1 MSDRQKSD
9 THLVWD
15 LPLRLFHWLLAVCV
29 IAGIISGKMEALS
42 VHQHTGMAVMGL
54 VLFRLIWGF
63 SGSQTARF
71 ARFIRPVSEVIQI
84 IQQIKH
90 GKADKRAGHSALG
103 GYAVLY
109 LLGICLVMS
118 VSGAFSTDDVLFE
131 GPFVVL
137 MPGASPM
144 AETVHSIAE
153 KFLFLGIFLHLLAMV
168 IYYFRLKKNLVPA
181 MVTGR
186 HKGLTGDSGF
196 ISYRHNMLGVLGLVI
211 ILIASQLPIFL
222 QPGLY

>member
-71 ARFIRPVSEVIQI
+71 ARFIRPISEVIEILGQI
-84 IQQIKH
+84 RE
-90 GKADKRAGHSALG
+90 GRADKRAGHSALG

-137 MPGASPM
+137 MPGASPI

-168 IYYFRLKKNLVPA
+168 IYYFRLRKNLVPA

-196 ISYRHNMLGVLGLVI
+196 ISNRHNMLGLLGLVI

>member
-1 MSDRQKSD
+1 MSDTHKSD

-15 LPLRLFHWLLAVCV
+15 LPLRLFHWLLV
-29 IAGIISGKMEALS
+29 ISVFGAIGSAKAGVLS
-42 VHQHTGMAVMGL
+42 IHQHFGMAVMGL

-71 ARFIRPVSEVIQI
+71 ARFIRPIPEVIEI
-84 IQQIKH
+84 IKQIKQ

-137 MPGASPM
+137 MPGASPN
-144 AETVHSIAE
+144 AETVHSIAK

-168 IYYFRLKKNLVPA
+168 VYYFRLKKNLVPA

-196 ISYRHNMLGVLGLVI
+196 ISYRHNMLGLLGLGV
-211 ILIASQLPIFL
+211 ILIAAQLPILL
-222 QPGLY
+222 QPALY

>member
-1 MSDRQKSD
+1 MSSTRNKEA
-9 THLVWD
+9 HLVWD
-15 LPLRLFHWLLAVCV
+15 LPLRLFHWLLALCV
-29 IAGIISGKMEALS
+29 VGAIASGKTEKLDF
-42 VHQHTGMAVMGL
+42 HQHFGMAVMGL

-71 ARFIRPVSEVIQI
+71 ARFIRPISEVIEI
-84 IQQIKH
+84 IQQIKQ

-131 GPFVVL
+131 GPFVAL
-137 MPGASPM
+137 IPGSSPI
-144 AETVHSIAE
+144 AETIHSIAE
-153 KFLFLGIFLHLLAMV
+153 KFLFLGIFLHLLAKV

-196 ISYRHNMLGVLGLVI
+196 ISYRHNMLGVLGLVM
-211 ILIASQLPIFL
+211 ILIAAQLPILL
-222 QPGLY
+222 QPALY

>member
-71 ARFIRPVSEVIQI
+71 ARFIRPVSEVIEI

-109 LLGICLVMS
+109 LSLI
-118 VSGAFSTDDVLFE
+118 
-131 GPFVVL
+131 
-137 MPGASPM
+137 
-144 AETVHSIAE
+144 H
-153 KFLFLGIFLHLLAMV
+153 
-168 IYYFRLKKNLVPA
+168 
-181 MVTGR
+181 
-186 HKGLTGDSGF
+186 
-196 ISYRHNMLGVLGLVI
+196 ISEPTRPY
-211 ILIASQLPIFL
+211 
-222 QPGLY
+222 

>member
-1 MSDRQKSD
+1 
-9 THLVWD
+9 
-15 LPLRLFHWLLAVCV
+15 
-29 IAGIISGKMEALS
+29 
-42 VHQHTGMAVMGL
+42 
-54 VLFRLIWGF
+54 
-63 SGSQTARF
+63 
-71 ARFIRPVSEVIQI
+71 
-84 IQQIKH
+84 
-90 GKADKRAGHSALG
+90 
-103 GYAVLY
+103 
-109 LLGICLVMS
+109 
-118 VSGAFSTDDVLFE
+118 
-131 GPFVVL
+131 VL

-168 IYYFRLKKNLVPA
+168 IYYFRLRKNLVPA

-196 ISYRHNMLGVLGLVI
+196 ISNRHNMLGLLGLVI